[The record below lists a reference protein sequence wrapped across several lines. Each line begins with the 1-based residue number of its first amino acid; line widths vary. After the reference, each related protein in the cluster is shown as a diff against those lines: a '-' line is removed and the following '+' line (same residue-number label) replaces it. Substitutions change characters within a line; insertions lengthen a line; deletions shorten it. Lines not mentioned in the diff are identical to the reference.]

1 MRNLWIVAAVWLFS
15 GAAGAFQTINNGT
28 TFPAVVQGHGGTSNG
43 WCGWWGDNYSTLT
56 MNGSAK
62 ITGTEG
68 RTLNFCYS
76 NQNAG
81 MPVDSCDNSNG
92 SRRLC
97 TITPDTIQ
105 GLSTSGG
112 NAFLAGNGSSG
123 GVPFCSAGQAISL
136 GSASQYQFSS
146 LSLYSSC
153 TVTFSSART
162 EYRIQKIEAGS
173 GAKLILPSGDYWIDQ
188 LTLNQGAEIEI
199 QGEVRIFVKQA
210 TQLNGAVLNRSGTG
224 SLLLF
229 GYQDITLNNDTLL
242 NGYVYS
248 DQTLVLNNTSVI
260 NGRTTSRSLTMASN
274 SAINDQAFAPS
285 LTCFNDDFS
294 RTGLGDNWVVSQRN
308 NSELPSIQSGRLRM
322 TRNIGNQATSATYQ
336 RLFPAANNLV
346 EVTFRY
352 YAWSPQTGTGGDGL
366 AVILSDA
373 TVTPQPGSFGGALGY
388 AQRDNGT
395 PGFAGGWLGVGL
407 DEYGNFSNPN
417 EGKVGGP
424 GARAQAIAIRGGVGS
439 SYRYLAGTTAN
450 ISPRVDVRGTS
461 SAQPGHLY
469 RLRIDSRVAGRSMVS
484 LDRNTGS
491 GFSTLVAPFDAMAT
505 AGQEQVPADFLLSL
519 TGSTGG
525 ANNNHEL
532 DDIQICALRSNP
544 IGVQIDH
551 FQLDHS
557 GQPLTCNPETVT
569 VKACADAACNTL
581 ITDPVTATL
590 SLTPTSASNGW
601 IGGNTVTFS
610 GGSTTV
616 QLRNNTPTAVT
627 IGVSGST
634 PTTKPFSTTL
644 CKAGAGT
651 PSAAAC
657 TLNFADSGFFFDV
670 PDTYSNQPQTVAIK
684 AVKKSD
690 VTKLCVPGFA
700 SQTKS
705 VKFWSS
711 YISPASNPYNS
722 QMSVNSSTI
731 GASQGAATPLSLVFD
746 AQGQSTITVK
756 YPDAGKVQLDARYDG
771 TGSEAGLV
779 MLGADQF
786 VARPVGLCITPPQG
800 VCAAGDSS
808 CPVFK
813 KAGEAFQVDIKAMA
827 WESAN
832 DGDICA
838 GNLTTPNFA
847 LPNIALGSTL
857 VAPNPGTNATLG
869 TTTYSHVAAANSAN
883 NVSQTVSEVGVFRMT
898 ATPPANG
905 YFNYTIPSAQSQ
917 PVGRFIPADFN
928 LVSGDIVP
936 ACNAFSYMGQPF
948 GVMLDVL
955 ARNTTGVQTRNYTGP
970 FAKGEAYIS
979 VANDKDGKSLSSRLR
994 SLQPL
999 PWLDGRAALTTGS
1012 SEFVRLSGTQPDG
1025 PYKSLLFGL
1034 YMRDND
1040 GDRTLIASPNFNDA
1054 VVGNCSGSGCNA
1066 RQIDSVPMKAYF
1078 GRLQAGTAAGLASAP
1093 LAIPLQMQ
1101 YYEAGNW
1108 LQNKEDQCTQLSL
1121 ANQGFTFLNP
1131 SQTFD
1136 AATRELNLGA
1146 GRKIKLGLGSSAP
1159 GGDAAL
1165 AKDGAILFHFAKPD
1179 ISVRIPYKVELAKQP
1194 SQSLWLSDPTSANDG
1209 NLQGEAIFGSSRGND
1224 RIIYR
1229 REVLQ

>member
-15 GAAGAFQTINNGT
+15 GAAGAFQVIDIATY
-28 TFPAVVQGHGGTSNG
+28 FPAVAQGHRGNTGYSCNTLGNPALTQNGQAKISGTAGAALRYCTSNLG
-43 WCGWWGDNYSTLT
+43 
-56 MNGSAK
+56 
-62 ITGTEG
+62 
-68 RTLNFCYS
+68 
-76 NQNAG
+76 AG
-81 MPVDSCDNSNG
+81 LPLDGCDNSNG
-92 SRRLC
+92 SRRQC
-97 TITPDTIQ
+97 TVTGSTIQ
-105 GLSTSGG
+105 GLSITSG
-112 NAFLAGNGSSG
+112 NAFLTSNGSNG
-123 GVPFCSAGQAISL
+123 GISYCNAGDSINL

-146 LSLYSSC
+146 LSLYNSC

-162 EYRIQKIEAGS
+162 EYRIQKLEAGS
-173 GAKLILPSGDYWIDQ
+173 GAKLVLPSGDYWIDQ
-188 LTLNQGAEIEI
+188 LTLNQGAEIEV
-199 QGEVRIFVKQA
+199 QGDVRIFVNQA
-210 TQLNGAVLNRSGTG
+210 TQFNGAVLNRSSMG

-229 GYQDITLNNDTLL
+229 GYQNITLNSDTLL
-242 NGYVYS
+242 NGFVYS
-248 DQTLVLNNTSVI
+248 DQALVMNNTSVI

-274 SAINDQAFAPS
+274 SAINDQAFTPS
-285 LTCFNDDFS
+285 LTCFNDNFS
-294 RTGLGDNWVVSQRN
+294 SGSLSSDWVVKTS
-308 NSELPSIQSGRLRM
+308 SGSFTPSIVSGRLRL
-322 TRNIGNQATSATYQ
+322 TQAAGNQSTSTTYQ

-346 EVTFRY
+346 TITFNH
-352 YAWSPQTGTGGDGL
+352 YAYGGNGADGM
-366 AVILSDA
+366 AVVLSDA
-373 TVTPQPGSFGGALGY
+373 TVTPQPGAFGGPLGY
-388 AQRDNGT
+388 GFKPGI

-407 DEYGNFSNPN
+407 DEFGNYSG
-417 EGKVGGP
+417 EGGTTNVGQ
-424 GARAQAIAIRGGVGS
+424 RRQSVVIRGSGS
-439 SYRYLAGTTAN
+439 GTAGYRYLRGTCNNGASNTNTACLN
-450 ISPRVDVRGTS
+450 PRVDGNG
-461 SAQPGHLY
+461 SANHKYQLT
-469 RLRIDSRVAGRSMVS
+469 IDSRVSGQSMVKIER
-484 LDRNTGS
+484 DTGS
-491 GFSTLVAPFDAMAT
+491 GYVTLIDSFNAQSQS
-505 AGQEQVPADFLLSL
+505 GQTQVPSDFLLSL

-525 ANNNHEL
+525 STNIHEL
-532 DDIQICALRSNP
+532 DNVQICALRSNP

-569 VKACADAACNTL
+569 VKACADAACTTL

-590 SLTPTSASNGW
+590 SLTPTSVSNGW
-601 IGGNTVTFS
+601 IGGNTVNFS

-670 PDTYSNQPQTVAIK
+670 PDTYSNQPQTVTIK

-690 VTKLCVPGFA
+690 VTKQCVPGFA

-711 YISPASNPYNS
+711 YITPTSNPYNS

-746 AQGQSTITVK
+746 AQGQSSITVK

-786 VARPVGLCITPPQG
+786 VARPVGLCITPQQG

-813 KAGEAFQVDIKAMA
+813 KAGETFQVDIKAMA

-832 DGDICA
+832 DGDICV
-838 GNLTTPNFA
+838 GNQTTPNFA

-883 NVSQTVSEVGVFRMT
+883 SVSQTVSEVGVFRMT

-970 FAKGEAYIS
+970 FAKGEAYLS

-1101 YYEAGNW
+1101 YYEGGNW

-1121 ANQGFTFLNP
+1121 ANQGFIFLNP
-1131 SQTFD
+1131 SHTFD

-1165 AKDGAILFHFAKPD
+1165 AKDGEILFHFAKPD
-1179 ISVRIPYKVELAKQP
+1179 ISVRIPYKVDLAKQP
-1194 SQSLWLSDPTSANDG
+1194 SSPLWLSDPTSANDG

>member
-1 MRNLWIVAAVWLFS
+1 MRNLWFVAAIWLFS
-15 GAAGAFQTINNGT
+15 GAAGAFQQIDTAT
-28 TFPAVVQGHGGTSNG
+28 YFPAVAQGHGGSSNW
-43 WCGWWGDNYSTLT
+43 WCGWGGNNSTLT

-62 ITGTEG
+62 ISGTGG
-68 RTLNFCYS
+68 AALNFCNS
-76 NQNAG
+76 NQGAG
-81 MPVDSCDNSNG
+81 MPTDSCDNSNG
-92 SRRLC
+92 SRRIC
-97 TITPDTIQ
+97 SIVNDTIY

-112 NAFLAGNGSSG
+112 NAFLSGNGGNG
-123 GVPFCSAGQAISL
+123 GVSFCSAGQAINL
-136 GSASQYQFSS
+136 GSSSQYQFSS

-336 RLFPAANNLV
+336 RLFPAASNLV

-569 VKACADAACNTL
+569 VKACADAACSTL

-670 PDTYSNQPQTVAIK
+670 PDTYSNQPQTVTIK

-711 YISPASNPYNS
+711 YITPASNPYNS

-731 GASQGAATPLSLVFD
+731 GASQGAATPHSLVFD
-746 AQGQSTITVK
+746 AQGQSTITVN

-813 KAGEAFQVDIKAMA
+813 RAGEAFQVDIKAMA

-869 TTTYSHVAAANSAN
+869 TTTYNHVAAANSLN
-883 NVSQTVSEVGVFRMT
+883 SVSQTVSEVGVFRMT
-898 ATPPANG
+898 ATPPVNG
-905 YFNYTIPSAQSQ
+905 YFNYTIPSTQSQ

-970 FAKGEAYIS
+970 FAKGEAYLS

-999 PWLDGRAALTTGS
+999 PWLNGRAALTTGS

-1121 ANQGFTFLNP
+1121 ANQGFIFLNP
-1131 SQTFD
+1131 SHTFD

-1165 AKDGAILFHFAKPD
+1165 AKDGEILFHFAKPD
-1179 ISVRIPYKVELAKQP
+1179 ISVRIPYKVDLAKQP
-1194 SQSLWLSDPTSANDG
+1194 SQPLWLSDPTSANDG

-1229 REVLQ
+1229 REVLH